1 MSMKGWVYTEGMLK
15 EVEPV
20 SMKGWVY
27 VDGWVEMTQE
37 DNTSKS

>member
-1 MSMKGWVYTEGMLK
+1 MSMKGWVHTEGMLK